1 MFIYDKDEWYL
12 YEKDRN
18 DILEEGF
25 FKDLGMVVGFFKSTK
40 DLKDTYDEVKAD
52 KLRNGDPDLSTTSGE
67 AFRTFLS
74 KIKID
79 EKYIVIKGMDFRK
92 FMLRIQE
99 FYSENNFSKIFM
111 SEYTKQS
118 QKLYE
123 KGKIKKKEMEV
134 KYITFPVFFAL
145 EIAMIFEDLGRYYGV
160 PYYKKIAKQIR
171 TKTWVKELD
180 KPVQEVP
187 LNTEKL
193 KNIRYTLKPY
203 QEDFIK
209 MFPTLKNRFHLDGYI
224 LSFDQGLGKTLTAI
238 ALAEC
243 LNKEQVVIVCP
254 NSLKENWSY
263 EIKEYFYKYED
274 EKLWKEEVFVHGS
287 NKYQMTNKTK
297 YIIVNL
303 EAIPAVFNIIKKDK
317 SSMLIVDEM
326 HNVRNMNGKRTLEL
340 IDLKKRLGKT
350 DVLLMSGT
358 PIKAL
363 PNEIVPS
370 LMLIDPLFTDEVAKL
385 YNRCFNVDGVGT
397 KDIVNARFGIVMHR
411 KTKKEVLT
419 LPEKNLHT
427 LNFKLKDSDKYLSAN
442 VKIDVNYA
450 FQKLYKV
457 EMDRSVELKRNY
469 IDMIY
474 KYSKAPRKEL
484 DEYMKYLE
492 HPFEQYHE
500 AYLEKM
506 KNFVLQYVTPNI
518 VYPVDAKNFKEAETA
533 YLRMKERAMG
543 KALGEVMHPRR
554 KEMFIQ
560 LYEQNKKE
568 IIKMIRNAT
577 KKTVIFSTLLEVVHY
592 IGNDLEKQGIKN
604 VKIVGGSGD
613 RMKLIQQF
621 KNDEETEVLI
631 ATSQT
636 LSTGVT
642 LTEANQ
648 MFFFGTPWRSADY
661 NQCCDR
667 IYRIGQTT
675 DVNIY
680 NVLLDT
686 GADLNLSTRMND
698 ILNWSDNMF
707 NNMIEGESGNER
719 L

>member
-1 MFIYDKDEWYL
+1 MYIDDNNEILNESLFG
-12 YEKDRN
+12 
-18 DILEEGF
+18 DISSVVKF
-25 FKDLGMVVGFFKSTK
+25 FTSVK
-40 DLKDTYDEVKAD
+40 DLKNRYDEVKAD
-52 KLRNGDPDLSTTSGE
+52 KLRNNEPDLSTSAGE
-67 AFRTFLS
+67 AFRTIFS

-79 EKYIVIKGMDFRK
+79 ENYIVIKGMDFRK
-92 FMLRIQE
+92 FMLRIKE
-99 FYSENNFSKIFM
+99 YYSENNFSKIFM
-111 SEYTKQS
+111 SEYTNRSQS
-118 QKLYE
+118 LYK
-123 KGKIKKKEMEV
+123 KGKINKKDMEV
-134 KYITFPVFFAL
+134 KYITFPIFFAL

-171 TKTWVKELD
+171 TQTWVKELD

-187 LNTEKL
+187 VDIDAL
-193 KNIRYTLKPY
+193 KKIRYTLKPY
-203 QEDFIK
+203 QEDFVK

-238 ALAEC
+238 SLAEC
-243 LNKEQVVIVCP
+243 LHKDQVVIVCP
-254 NSLKENWSY
+254 NSLKENWAY

-274 EKLWKEEVFVHGS
+274 EKLWKDEVYVHGS
-287 NKYQMTNKTK
+287 NKYKKTDKTK

-303 EAIPAVFNIIKKDK
+303 EAIPAVFNIISDSKE
-317 SSMLIVDEM
+317 SILIVDEM
-326 HNVRNMNGKRTLEL
+326 HNVRNMNGKRTIEL
-340 IDLKKRLGKT
+340 LDLKKKLGKT

-370 LMLIDPLFTDEVAKL
+370 LMMIDPMFTEEVAKL
-385 YNRCFNVDGVGT
+385 YNKCFNVDGVGT
-397 KDIVNARFGIVMHR
+397 KDIVNTRFGIVMHR
-411 KTKKEVLT
+411 KTKKEVLS
-419 LPEKNLHT
+419 LPNKNLHT
-427 LNFKLKDSDKYLSAN
+427 LNLKVKNDDRYISDN
-442 VKIDVNYA
+442 VKAEVNLV
-450 FQKLYKV
+450 FQRLYKI
-457 EMDRSVELKRNY
+457 EMERSNELKRNY
-469 IDMIY
+469 IDNIM

-484 DEYMKYLE
+484 NEYMKYIE
-492 HPFEQYHE
+492 HPFEEYSE
-500 AYLEKM
+500 AYMEKM
-506 KNFVLQYVTPNI
+506 KNFVNQYVKPNI
-518 VYPVDAKNFKEAETA
+518 VYPVDVKNFKEAETA
-533 YLRMKERAMG
+533 YLRMKERAIG
-543 KALGEVMHPRR
+543 RALGEVMHPRR

-560 LYEQNKKE
+560 LYEQNKSR
-568 IIKMIRNAT
+568 IIEMINTAT
-577 KKTVIFSTLLEVVHY
+577 KKTVIFSTLLEVVDY
-592 IGNDLEKQGIKN
+592 ISKDLEKQGIKN

-621 KNDEETEVLI
+621 KNDEETQVLI

-680 NVLLDT
+680 NVLLNT
-686 GADLNLSTRMND
+686 GSELNLSTRMND

-707 NNMIEGESGNER
+707 NNMIEGENSNER

>member
-1 MFIYDKDEWYL
+1 MYIYDKDEWYL
-12 YEKDRN
+12 YEKDRT
-18 DILEEGF
+18 DIVEEGF
-25 FKDLGMVVGFFKSTK
+25 FKDLGMVIGFFKSTK

-52 KLRNGDPDLSTTSGE
+52 RLRNNDVDLSTSSGE

-74 KIKID
+74 RIKID

-99 FYSENNFSKIFM
+99 YYSENNFSKIFM
-111 SEYTKQS
+111 SEYTRQS

-145 EIAMIFEDLGRYYGV
+145 EIAMIFEDLGKYYGV
-160 PYYKKIAKQIR
+160 PYYKKIANQIR
-171 TKTWVKELD
+171 TKTWVSELD

-187 LNTEKL
+187 LNTSAL

-203 QEDFIK
+203 QEEFIK

-274 EKLWKEEVFVHGS
+274 EKLWKDEVFVHGS
-287 NKYQMTNKTK
+287 NKYKLTNKTK

-303 EAIPAVFNIIKKDK
+303 EAIPAVFDIIGKDK
-317 SSMLIVDEM
+317 NSILIVDEM
-326 HNVRNMNGKRTLEL
+326 HNVRNMTGKRTLEL

-385 YNRCFNVDGVGT
+385 YNRCFNVDGIGT

-442 VKIDVNYA
+442 VTIDVNYA

-469 IDMIY
+469 IDMIM
-474 KYSKAPRKEL
+474 KYSKAPRKDL

-686 GADLNLSTRMND
+686 GAELNLSTRMND

>member
-1 MFIYDKDEWYL
+1 MYIYDKDEWYL
-12 YEKDRN
+12 YEKDRT

-52 KLRNGDPDLSTTSGE
+52 KLKNNDIDLSTTSGE

-74 KIKID
+74 RIKID

-145 EIAMIFEDLGRYYGV
+145 EIAMIFEDLGKYYGV
-160 PYYKKIAKQIR
+160 PYYKKIANQIR

-203 QEDFIK
+203 QEEFIK

-287 NKYQMTNKTK
+287 NKYQLTNKTK

-303 EAIPAVFNIIKKDK
+303 EAIPAVFNIIKKDA
-317 SSMLIVDEM
+317 SSILIVDEM

-340 IDLKKRLGKT
+340 LDLKKKLGKT

-397 KDIVNARFGIVMHR
+397 KDIVNARFGMVMHR

-427 LNFKLKDSDKYLSAN
+427 LSFRLKDSDKYLSDN

-450 FQKLYKV
+450 FQKLYKI
-457 EMDRSVELKRNY
+457 EMDRSVELKRNF
-469 IDMIY
+469 IDMIM

-686 GADLNLSTRMND
+686 GAELNLSTRMND

>member
-74 KIKID
+74 RIKID

-160 PYYKKIAKQIR
+160 PYYKKIANQIR

-303 EAIPAVFNIIKKDK
+303 EAIPAVFNIIKKDE
-317 SSMLIVDEM
+317 SSILIIDEM

-457 EMDRSVELKRNY
+457 EMDRSADLKRNF
-469 IDMIY
+469 IDMIM

-518 VYPVDAKNFKEAETA
+518 VHPVDAKNFKEAETA

-621 KNDEETEVLI
+621 KNDEDTEVLI

-686 GADLNLSTRMND
+686 GAELNLSTRMND

-707 NNMIEGESGNER
+707 NNMIEGESSGDR

>member
-12 YEKDRN
+12 YEKDRT

-74 KIKID
+74 RIKID

-287 NKYQMTNKTK
+287 NKYSLTNKTK

-303 EAIPAVFNIIKKDK
+303 EAIPAVFNIIKKDE
-317 SSMLIVDEM
+317 SSILIVDEM

-474 KYSKAPRKEL
+474 KYNKAPRKEL

-506 KNFVLQYVTPNI
+506 KNFILQYVTPNI
-518 VYPVDAKNFKEAETA
+518 IYPVDAKNFKEAETA

-621 KNDEETEVLI
+621 KNDEDTEVLI

-686 GADLNLSTRMND
+686 GSELNLSTRMND

>member
-1 MFIYDKDEWYL
+1 MYIYEDE
-12 YEKDRN
+12 N
-18 DILEEGF
+18 QVVTEGLF
-25 FKDLGMVVGFFKSTK
+25 GDLGMVVGFFKSMK

-52 KLRNGDPDLSTTSGE
+52 KLKNGEQDLSTTTGE
-67 AFRTFLS
+67 ALRTFIS
-74 KIKID
+74 RIKITED
-79 EKYIVIKGMDFRK
+79 YIVIKGMDFRK
-92 FMLRIQE
+92 FMLRIKE

-111 SEYTKQS
+111 AEYTNQS
-118 QKLYE
+118 QKLYK
-123 KGKIKKKEMEV
+123 KGKINKKDMEV
-134 KYITFPVFFAL
+134 KYVTFPIFFAL
-145 EIAMIFEDLGRYYGV
+145 EIAMIFEDLGQYYNV

-203 QEDFIK
+203 QEDFVK

-243 LNKEQVVIVCP
+243 LNKNQVIIVCP

-263 EIKEYFYKYED
+263 EIKEYFFKYED
-274 EKLWKEEVFVHGS
+274 EKLWKEEVYVHGS
-287 NKYQMTNKTK
+287 PKYKMTDKTK

-303 EAIPAVFNIIKKDK
+303 EAIPAIFNIIGKDK
-317 SSMLIVDEM
+317 ESILIVDEM
-326 HNVRNMNGKRTLEL
+326 HNVRNMTGKRTLEL
-340 IDLKKRLGKT
+340 LDLKKRLGKT

-370 LMLIDPLFTDEVAKL
+370 LMMIDPLFTDEVAKL
-385 YNRCFNVDGVGT
+385 YNKCFNVDGIGT
-397 KDIVNARFGIVMHR
+397 KDIVNTRFGMVMHR

-419 LPEKNLHT
+419 LPNKNLHT
-427 LNFKLKDSDKYLSAN
+427 LSFKLKNSEKYLSDN

-450 FQKLYKV
+450 FQKLYKI
-457 EMDRSVELKRNY
+457 EMDRSDILKRNY
-469 IDMIY
+469 IDMIV
-474 KYSKAPRKEL
+474 KYSKAPRKDL

-506 KNFVLQYVTPNI
+506 KNFVMQYVTPNI
-518 VYPVDAKNFKEAETA
+518 IYPVDAKNFKEAETA
-533 YLRMKERAMG
+533 YLRMKERATG

-554 KEMFIQ
+554 KEMFVQ

-568 IIKMIRNAT
+568 IIRMIKDAT
-577 KKTVIFSTLLEVVHY
+577 KKTVIFSTLLEVVDY
-592 IGNDLEKQGIKN
+592 ISKDLEKQGIKN

-642 LTEANQ
+642 LIEANQ

-686 GADLNLSTRMND
+686 GGELNLSTRMND

>member
-1 MFIYDKDEWYL
+1 MYIYEDE
-12 YEKDRN
+12 N
-18 DILEEGF
+18 QVVTEGLF
-25 FKDLGMVVGFFKSTK
+25 GDLGMVVGFFKSMK

-52 KLRNGDPDLSTTSGE
+52 KLKNGEQDLSTTTGE
-67 AFRTFLS
+67 ALRTFIS
-74 KIKID
+74 RIKITED
-79 EKYIVIKGMDFRK
+79 YIVIKGMDFRK
-92 FMLRIQE
+92 FMLRIKE

-111 SEYTKQS
+111 AEYTNQS
-118 QKLYE
+118 QKLYK
-123 KGKIKKKEMEV
+123 KGKINKKDMEV
-134 KYITFPVFFAL
+134 KYVTFPIFFAL
-145 EIAMIFEDLGRYYGV
+145 EIAMIFEDLGQYYNV

-203 QEDFIK
+203 QEDFVK

-243 LNKEQVVIVCP
+243 LNKNQVVIVCP

-263 EIKEYFYKYED
+263 EIKEYFFKYED
-274 EKLWKEEVFVHGS
+274 EKLWKEEVYVHGS
-287 NKYQMTNKTK
+287 PKYKMTDKTK

-303 EAIPAVFNIIKKDK
+303 EAIPAIFNIIGKDK
-317 SSMLIVDEM
+317 ESILIVDEM
-326 HNVRNMNGKRTLEL
+326 HNVRNMTGKRTLEL
-340 IDLKKRLGKT
+340 LDLKKRLGKT

-370 LMLIDPLFTDEVAKL
+370 LMMIDPLFTDEVAKL
-385 YNRCFNVDGVGT
+385 YNKCFNVDGIGT
-397 KDIVNARFGIVMHR
+397 KDIVNTRFGMVMHR

-419 LPEKNLHT
+419 LPNKNLHT
-427 LNFKLKDSDKYLSAN
+427 LSFKLKNSEKYLSDN

-450 FQKLYKV
+450 FQKLYKI
-457 EMDRSVELKRNY
+457 EMDRSDILKRNY
-469 IDMIY
+469 INMIV
-474 KYSKAPRKEL
+474 KYSKAPRKDL

-506 KNFVLQYVTPNI
+506 KNFVMQYVTPNI
-518 VYPVDAKNFKEAETA
+518 IYPVDAKNFKEAETA
-533 YLRMKERAMG
+533 YLRMKERAIG

-554 KEMFIQ
+554 KEMFVQ

-568 IIKMIRNAT
+568 IIRMIKDAT
-577 KKTVIFSTLLEVVHY
+577 KKTVIFSTLLEVVDY
-592 IGNDLEKQGIKN
+592 ISKDLEKQGIKN

-642 LTEANQ
+642 LIEANQ

-680 NVLLDT
+680 NVLLYT
-686 GADLNLSTRMND
+686 GGELNLSTRMND

>member
-1 MFIYDKDEWYL
+1 MYIYEDE
-12 YEKDRN
+12 N
-18 DILEEGF
+18 QVVTEGLF
-25 FKDLGMVVGFFKSTK
+25 GDLGMVVGFFKSMK

-52 KLRNGDPDLSTTSGE
+52 KLKNGEQDLSTTTGE
-67 AFRTFLS
+67 ALRTFIS
-74 KIKID
+74 RIKITED
-79 EKYIVIKGMDFRK
+79 YIVIKGMDFRK
-92 FMLRIQE
+92 FMLRIKE

-111 SEYTKQS
+111 AEYTNQS
-118 QKLYE
+118 QKLYK
-123 KGKIKKKEMEV
+123 KGKINKKDMEV
-134 KYITFPVFFAL
+134 KYVTFPIFFAL
-145 EIAMIFEDLGRYYGV
+145 EIAMIFEDLGQYYNV

-203 QEDFIK
+203 QEDFVK

-243 LNKEQVVIVCP
+243 LNKNQVVIVCP

-263 EIKEYFYKYED
+263 EIKEYFFKYED
-274 EKLWKEEVFVHGS
+274 EKLWKEEVYVHGS
-287 NKYQMTNKTK
+287 PKYKMTDKTK

-303 EAIPAVFNIIKKDK
+303 EAIPAIFNIIGKDK
-317 SSMLIVDEM
+317 ESILIVDEM
-326 HNVRNMNGKRTLEL
+326 HNVRNMTGKRTLEL
-340 IDLKKRLGKT
+340 LDLKKRLGKT

-370 LMLIDPLFTDEVAKL
+370 LMMIDPLFTDEVAKL
-385 YNRCFNVDGVGT
+385 YNKCFNVDGIGT
-397 KDIVNARFGIVMHR
+397 KDIVNTRFGMVMHR

-419 LPEKNLHT
+419 LPNKNLHT
-427 LNFKLKDSDKYLSAN
+427 LSFKLKNSEKYLSDN

-450 FQKLYKV
+450 FQKLYKI
-457 EMDRSVELKRNY
+457 EMDRSDILKRNY
-469 IDMIY
+469 IDMIV
-474 KYSKAPRKEL
+474 KYSKAPRKDL

-506 KNFVLQYVTPNI
+506 KNFVMQYVTPNI
-518 VYPVDAKNFKEAETA
+518 IYPVDAKNFKEAETA
-533 YLRMKERAMG
+533 YLRMKERATG

-554 KEMFIQ
+554 KEMFVQ

-568 IIKMIRNAT
+568 IIRMIKDAT
-577 KKTVIFSTLLEVVHY
+577 KKTVIFSTLLEVVDY
-592 IGNDLEKQGIKN
+592 ISKDLEKQGIKN

-642 LTEANQ
+642 LIEANQ

-686 GADLNLSTRMND
+686 GAELNLSTRMND

>member
-1 MFIYDKDEWYL
+1 MYIYDKDEWYL
-12 YEKDRN
+12 YEKDRT
-18 DILEEGF
+18 DIVEEGF
-25 FKDLGMVVGFFKSTK
+25 FKDLGMVIGFFKSTK

-52 KLRNGDPDLSTTSGE
+52 RLRNNDVDLSTSSGE

-74 KIKID
+74 RIKID

-99 FYSENNFSKIFM
+99 YYSENNFSKIFM
-111 SEYTKQS
+111 SEYTRQS

-145 EIAMIFEDLGRYYGV
+145 EIAMIFEDLGKYYGV
-160 PYYKKIAKQIR
+160 PYYKKIANQIR
-171 TKTWVKELD
+171 TKTWVSELD

-187 LNTEKL
+187 LNTSAL

-203 QEDFIK
+203 QEEFIK

-274 EKLWKEEVFVHGS
+274 EKLWKDEVYVHGS
-287 NKYQMTNKTK
+287 NKYKLTNKTK

-303 EAIPAVFNIIKKDK
+303 EAIPAVFDIIGKDK
-317 SSMLIVDEM
+317 NSILIVDEM
-326 HNVRNMNGKRTLEL
+326 HNVRNMTGKRTLEL

-442 VKIDVNYA
+442 VTIDVNYA

-469 IDMIY
+469 IDMIM
-474 KYSKAPRKEL
+474 KYSKAPRKDL

-686 GADLNLSTRMND
+686 GAELNLSTRMND

>member
-1 MFIYDKDEWYL
+1 MYIYDKDEWYL

-52 KLRNGDPDLSTTSGE
+52 RLRNNDVDLSTSSGE

-74 KIKID
+74 RIKID

-99 FYSENNFSKIFM
+99 YYSENNFSKIFM
-111 SEYTKQS
+111 SEYTRQS

-145 EIAMIFEDLGRYYGV
+145 EIAMIFEDLGKYYGV
-160 PYYKKIAKQIR
+160 PYYKKIANQIR

-203 QEDFIK
+203 QEEFIK

-303 EAIPAVFNIIKKDK
+303 EAIPAVFNIIKKDE
-317 SSMLIVDEM
+317 SSILIVDEM

-427 LNFKLKDSDKYLSAN
+427 LNFTLKNSDKYISAN
-442 VKIDVNYA
+442 VTIDVNAA
-450 FQKLYKV
+450 FQKLYRV

-469 IDMIY
+469 IDMIM
-474 KYSKAPRKEL
+474 KYSKAPRKDL

-568 IIKMIRNAT
+568 IIKMIRNST

-686 GADLNLSTRMND
+686 GAELNLSTRMND

>member
-1 MFIYDKDEWYL
+1 MYIYDKDEWYL
-12 YEKDRN
+12 YEKDRT
-18 DILEEGF
+18 DIVEEGF

-52 KLRNGDPDLSTTSGE
+52 RLRNNDVDLSTSSGE

-74 KIKID
+74 RIKID

-99 FYSENNFSKIFM
+99 YYSENNFSKIFM
-111 SEYTKQS
+111 SEYTRQS

-145 EIAMIFEDLGRYYGV
+145 EIAMIFEDLGKYYGV
-160 PYYKKIAKQIR
+160 PYYKKIANQIR
-171 TKTWVKELD
+171 TKTWVRELD

-187 LNTEKL
+187 LNTSAL

-203 QEDFIK
+203 QEEFIK

-287 NKYQMTNKTK
+287 NKYKMTDKTK

-303 EAIPAVFNIIKKDK
+303 EAIPAIFNIIGKDK
-317 SSMLIVDEM
+317 NSILIVDEM
-326 HNVRNMNGKRTLEL
+326 HNVRNMTGKRTLEL

-427 LNFKLKDSDKYLSAN
+427 LNFKLKDSDKYISAN
-442 VKIDVNYA
+442 VTIDVNAA

-469 IDMIY
+469 IDMIV
-474 KYSKAPRKEL
+474 KYSKAPRKDL

-568 IIKMIRNAT
+568 IIKMIRNST

-686 GADLNLSTRMND
+686 GAELNLSTRMND

-707 NNMIEGESGNER
+707 NNMIEGESSGDR

>member
-1 MFIYDKDEWYL
+1 MYIYEDE
-12 YEKDRN
+12 N
-18 DILEEGF
+18 QVVTEGLF
-25 FKDLGMVVGFFKSTK
+25 GDLGMVVGFFKSMK

-52 KLRNGDPDLSTTSGE
+52 KLKNGEQDLSTTTGE
-67 AFRTFLS
+67 ALRTFIS
-74 KIKID
+74 RIKITED
-79 EKYIVIKGMDFRK
+79 YIVIKGMDFRK
-92 FMLRIQE
+92 FMLRIKE

-111 SEYTKQS
+111 AEYTNQS
-118 QKLYE
+118 QKLYK
-123 KGKIKKKEMEV
+123 KGKINKKDMEV
-134 KYITFPVFFAL
+134 KYVTFPIFFAL
-145 EIAMIFEDLGRYYGV
+145 EIAMIFEDLGQYYNV

-203 QEDFIK
+203 QEDFVK

-243 LNKEQVVIVCP
+243 LNKNQVVIVCP

-263 EIKEYFYKYED
+263 EIKEYFFKYED
-274 EKLWKEEVFVHGS
+274 EKLWKEEVYVHGS
-287 NKYQMTNKTK
+287 PKYKMTDKTK

-303 EAIPAVFNIIKKDK
+303 EAIPAIFNIIGKDK
-317 SSMLIVDEM
+317 ESILIVDEM
-326 HNVRNMNGKRTLEL
+326 HNVRNMTGKRTLEL
-340 IDLKKRLGKT
+340 LDLKKRLGKT

-370 LMLIDPLFTDEVAKL
+370 LMMIDPLFTDEVAKL
-385 YNRCFNVDGVGT
+385 YNKCFNVDGIGT
-397 KDIVNARFGIVMHR
+397 KDIVNTRFGMVMHR

-419 LPEKNLHT
+419 LPNKNLHT
-427 LNFKLKDSDKYLSAN
+427 LSFKLKNSEKYLSDN

-450 FQKLYKV
+450 FQKLYKI
-457 EMDRSVELKRNY
+457 EMDRSDILKRNY
-469 IDMIY
+469 IDMIV
-474 KYSKAPRKEL
+474 KYSKAPRKDL

-506 KNFVLQYVTPNI
+506 KNFVMQYVTPNI
-518 VYPVDAKNFKEAETA
+518 IYPVDAKNFKEAETA
-533 YLRMKERAMG
+533 YLRMKERATG

-554 KEMFIQ
+554 KEMFVQ

-568 IIKMIRNAT
+568 IIRMIKDAT
-577 KKTVIFSTLLEVVHY
+577 KKTVIFSTLLEVVDY
-592 IGNDLEKQGIKN
+592 ISKDLEKQGIKN

-642 LTEANQ
+642 LIEANQ

-686 GADLNLSTRMND
+686 GGELNLSTRMND

>member
-1 MFIYDKDEWYL
+1 MYIYDKDEWYL
-12 YEKDRN
+12 YEKDRT
-18 DILEEGF
+18 DIVEESF
-25 FKDLGMVVGFFKSTK
+25 FKDLGMVIGFFKSTK

-52 KLRNGDPDLSTTSGE
+52 RLRNNDVDLSTSSGE

-74 KIKID
+74 RIKID

-99 FYSENNFSKIFM
+99 YYSENNFSKIFM
-111 SEYTKQS
+111 SEYTRQS

-145 EIAMIFEDLGRYYGV
+145 EIAMIFEDLGKYYGV
-160 PYYKKIAKQIR
+160 PYYKKIANQIR
-171 TKTWVKELD
+171 TKTWVRELD

-187 LNTEKL
+187 LNTAAL

-203 QEDFIK
+203 QEEFIK

-274 EKLWKEEVFVHGS
+274 EKLWKDEVFVHGS
-287 NKYQMTNKTK
+287 NKYKLTNKTK

-303 EAIPAVFNIIKKDK
+303 EAIPAVFDIIGKDK
-317 SSMLIVDEM
+317 NSILIVDEM
-326 HNVRNMNGKRTLEL
+326 HNVRNMTGKRTLEL

-442 VKIDVNYA
+442 VTIDVNYA

-469 IDMIY
+469 IDMIM
-474 KYSKAPRKEL
+474 KYSKAPRKDL

-568 IIKMIRNAT
+568 IIKMIRNST

-686 GADLNLSTRMND
+686 GAELNLSTRMND

>member
-1 MFIYDKDEWYL
+1 M
-12 YEKDRN
+12 
-18 DILEEGF
+18 
-25 FKDLGMVVGFFKSTK
+25 
-40 DLKDTYDEVKAD
+40 
-52 KLRNGDPDLSTTSGE
+52 
-67 AFRTFLS
+67 
-74 KIKID
+74 
-79 EKYIVIKGMDFRK
+79 
-92 FMLRIQE
+92 
-99 FYSENNFSKIFM
+99 
-111 SEYTKQS
+111 
-118 QKLYE
+118 
-123 KGKIKKKEMEV
+123 
-134 KYITFPVFFAL
+134 
-145 EIAMIFEDLGRYYGV
+145 
-160 PYYKKIAKQIR
+160 
-171 TKTWVKELD
+171 
-180 KPVQEVP
+180 
-187 LNTEKL
+187 
-193 KNIRYTLKPY
+193 
-203 QEDFIK
+203 
-209 MFPTLKNRFHLDGYI
+209 
-224 LSFDQGLGKTLTAI
+224 
-238 ALAEC
+238 
-243 LNKEQVVIVCP
+243 
-254 NSLKENWSY
+254 
-263 EIKEYFYKYED
+263 
-274 EKLWKEEVFVHGS
+274 FVHGS
-287 NKYQMTNKTK
+287 NKYKMTDKTK

-303 EAIPAVFNIIKKDK
+303 EAIPAIFNIIGKDK
-317 SSMLIVDEM
+317 NSILIVDEM
-326 HNVRNMNGKRTLEL
+326 HNVRNMTGKRTLEL

-397 KDIVNARFGIVMHR
+397 KDIVNARFGMVMHR

-427 LNFKLKDSDKYLSAN
+427 LNFKLKDSDKYISAN
-442 VKIDVNYA
+442 VTIDVNAA

-518 VYPVDAKNFKEAETA
+518 VHPVDAKNFKEAETA

-621 KNDEETEVLI
+621 KNDEDTEVLI

-686 GADLNLSTRMND
+686 GAELNLSTRMND

>member
-1 MFIYDKDEWYL
+1 MYIYDKDEWYL
-12 YEKDRN
+12 YEKDRT
-18 DILEEGF
+18 DIVEEGF
-25 FKDLGMVVGFFKSTK
+25 FKDLGMVIGFFKSTK

-52 KLRNGDPDLSTTSGE
+52 RLRNNDVDLSTSSGE

-74 KIKID
+74 RIKID

-99 FYSENNFSKIFM
+99 YYSENNFSKIFM
-111 SEYTKQS
+111 SEYTRQS

-145 EIAMIFEDLGRYYGV
+145 EIAMIFEDLGKYYGV
-160 PYYKKIAKQIR
+160 PYYKKIANQIR
-171 TKTWVKELD
+171 TKTWVRELD

-187 LNTEKL
+187 LNTAAL

-203 QEDFIK
+203 QEEFIK

-274 EKLWKEEVFVHGS
+274 EKLWKDEVFVHGS
-287 NKYQMTNKTK
+287 NKYKLTNKTK

-303 EAIPAVFNIIKKDK
+303 EAIPAVFDIIGKDK
-317 SSMLIVDEM
+317 NSILIVDEM
-326 HNVRNMNGKRTLEL
+326 HNVRNMTGKRTLEL

-427 LNFKLKDSDKYLSAN
+427 LNFKLKDSDKYISAN
-442 VKIDVNYA
+442 VTIDVNAA
-450 FQKLYKV
+450 FQKLYRV

-469 IDMIY
+469 IDMIM
-474 KYSKAPRKEL
+474 KYSKAPRKDL

-621 KNDEETEVLI
+621 KNDEDTEVLI

-686 GADLNLSTRMND
+686 GAELNLSTRMND